1 MLYKLFSTCPSFS
14 CSPNLLC
21 FCGNQSTQR
30 RFDQSEDTQ
39 ILYHPRPR
47 RHSWVLAS
55 QELPKVVFLG
65 SKGLE
70 SRMLR
75 DDRWWLEMKKD
86 KVQEI
91 SAWDGME
98 STRPDSSLG
107 REGTSI
113 ASPDVALGKAPLGR
127 PVRVWPS
134 SGPQSC
140 VIYIPDVLS
149 TSKCLPRNQE
159 LRTNSPRH
167 QRVKGL

>member
-1 MLYKLFSTCPSFS
+1 MGREHLSVMYPSLLSPAPAPVVYLSQLSTLS
-14 CSPNLLC
+14 LIQ
-21 FCGNQSTQR
+21 G
-30 RFDQSEDTQ
+30 
-39 ILYHPRPR
+39 
-47 RHSWVLAS
+47 
-55 QELPKVVFLG
+55 
-65 SKGLE
+65 
-70 SRMLR
+70 
-75 DDRWWLEMKKD
+75 MKKD

-134 SGPQSC
+134 SGPQSW